1 MHDDGIFHND
11 LPAHATAPLV
21 CRRCGSMTTPLVTPG
36 TGQHA
41 FRANCPDCGVFIK
54 WIIQYQPEERARRQ
68 AAARLEA
75 MARLDPTVGQ
85 LDYLRDLGDTQPA
98 PANRAEASRRIETL
112 LRSKGA

>member
-1 MHDDGIFHND
+1 
-11 LPAHATAPLV
+11 
-21 CRRCGSMTTPLVTPG
+21 
-36 TGQHA
+36 
-41 FRANCPDCGVFIK
+41 
-54 WIIQYQPEERARRQ
+54 
-68 AAARLEA
+68 